1 VVKDSNEC
9 TKRFSHMCDP
19 LYNQG
24 NLIKEIQII
33 PNPNL
38 GAFRVVVDEK
48 LKNGMILLIDF
59 HGKILLKKH
68 ISGLE
73 DYIHLK
79 PDEISAGMYLIK
91 IFKNEFQSNRRIIIL

>member
-1 VVKDSNEC
+1 
-9 TKRFSHMCDP
+9 
-19 LYNQG
+19 
-24 NLIKEIQII
+24 
-33 PNPNL
+33 
-38 GAFRVVVDEK
+38 VVDEK
-48 LKNGMILLIDF
+48 LKNAMILLIDF

-73 DYIHLK
+73 DYFHLK